1 MFWTSCLAS
10 LLFLMSLIG
19 GVATYNVHRRMM
31 DGMEAAWTAFKVE
44 AGFRRSSSD
53 RGETLNIL
61 LSTYRLILVFREYE
75 NLTLKYLLTLF
86 YLFVV
91 IFTLILFLLNF

>member
-1 MFWTSCLAS
+1 
-10 LLFLMSLIG
+10 MSLSG
-19 GVATYNVHRRMM
+19 AVATYNVHWRMV
-31 DGMEAAWTAFKVE
+31 DGMGAAWTAFKVE
-44 AGFRRSSSD
+44 AGFRRSSRD

-61 LSTYRLILVFREYE
+61 LSTYRLILIFREYE
-75 NLTLKYLLTLF
+75 NLTVKYLLTLF

>member
-1 MFWTSCLAS
+1 MFWAGCLVS
-10 LLFLMSLIG
+10 LLFLLSLTG
-19 GVATYNVHRRMM
+19 AVATYNIHRRMV
-31 DGMEAAWTAFKVE
+31 DGMEAAWAAFRVE
-44 AGFRRSSSD
+44 AGFRRSSGD

-86 YLFVV
+86 YVFIV

>member
-1 MFWTSCLAS
+1 MFWAGCLVS
-10 LLFLMSLIG
+10 LLLLLSLSG
-19 GVATYNVHRRMM
+19 GVATYNVHRRMV
-31 DGMEAAWTAFKVE
+31 DGMEAAWAAFRVE
-44 AGFRRSSSD
+44 AGFRRSSED

-86 YLFVV
+86 YVFVV